1 MNEAVQD
8 VLDQYATVSSVEERA
23 RAFREYRRWT
33 GEEPLLLV
41 AEAAVS
47 TTGQRFISGI
57 LPAIERFKETFVVTN
72 RVDSFTTLAA
82 LEVDDEDLLEAFGV
96 RRNRTVLLE
105 AARVLAERPEEGDLE
120 SLVGWAS
127 SADHY
132 RYDSDPIGSISGVG
146 PSSFQYLRQL
156 AGVETIRPTST
167 VTTLIEEAAA
177 ELESAPLD
185 TSTNARTIASGEW
198 LSFVSSYSPLE
209 IDRLAWCAF
218 TDEETKRAI
227 AAVHEGTDEST

>member
-1 MNEAVQD
+1 MSEAVQD
-8 VLDQYATVSSVEERA
+8 ILDQYATTSSGEERA
-23 RAFREYRRWT
+23 TEFREYRRWT
-33 GEEPLLLV
+33 GDEPRLLV
-41 AEAAVS
+41 AEVAAS
-47 TTGQRFISGI
+47 TTGQQFISGVK
-57 LPAIERFKETFVVTN
+57 PAVERFQATFVETD
-72 RVDSFTTLAA
+72 RVDSFDSLAA
-82 LEVDDEDLLEAFGV
+82 LEIDDEDLREVFTV

-167 VTTLIEEAAA
+167 VTTLIESVIA
-177 ELESAPLD
+177 ELDSAPLD
-185 TSTNARTIASGEW
+185 TSTTARTIASGEW

-218 TDEETKRAI
+218 TDEETKRAT
-227 AAVHEGTDEST
+227 AAVHETTEKPE